1 MLLIWRDQDNFEKGR
16 LEGRRE
22 IRLDAAKKMIE
33 EKYPDDIILEVTEF
47 SQEELDALKYKL
59 QTAD

>member
-1 MLLIWRDQDNFEKGR
+1 MLLIWRDQENVEKGR
-16 LEGRRE
+16 RE
-22 IRLDAAKKMIE
+22 TLLFVAKKMIE
-33 EKYPDDIILEVTEF
+33 DKYPDDIILEVTEF